1 MSLSVDNC
9 LMTAWGSL
17 EQEPPSLKTSLEV
30 DKSRRVIVFNDS
42 LDVPFD
48 RPINLDRGCEHGCIY
63 CYACPSHAWLGPSP
77 GLDFES
83 RHYHKADAVDCL
95 RRELAAARYDCAPI
109 AIGGITDAY
118 QLVE

>member
-63 CYACPSHAWLGPSP
+63 CYACPSHAWLGHSP